1 MKYWD
6 NSTGES
12 DLTCKLLG
20 DFPLQVRVPEVIEL
34 EGFPDPKG
42 P

>member
-1 MKYWD
+1 MYWD
-6 NSTGES
+6 NRKS
-12 DLTCKLLG
+12 DLSMQIRLEG
-20 DFPLQVRVPEVIEL
+20 FPLQVRVPEVIEL